1 MATRSNQYDFIGAG
15 GIIRD
20 HNGDWLSGLSM
31 NLGVGQ
37 VINDEA
43 RRMLS
48 GLKLA
53 SNLNSRKLEVESDSA
68 IVAKLL
74 IEGCPISHPLDSIIN
89 SCRHL
94 INGFDE
100 VQIRHIFREC
110 KCTADALAKG
120 SLSHDYDIVS
130 FDAPPPHAASAFTDD
145 LCDLPRARRV
155 RTRP

>member
-1 MATRSNQYDFIGAG
+1 MATRSNQCDFIGAG

-43 RRMLS
+43 KRMLS

-53 SNLNSRKLEVESDSA
+53 SNLNTRKLEGESNSA

-74 IEGCPISHPLDSIIN
+74 IEVCPISHPLDNIIN
-89 SCRHL
+89 SCKHL

-110 KCTADALAKG
+110 NCIADALAKG
-120 SLSHDYDIVS
+120 SLSRDYGIVS
-130 FDAPPPHAASAFTDD
+130 VVGS
-145 LCDLPRARRV
+145 
-155 RTRP
+155 